1 MICLSIESE
10 EEDLERFAAKMKV
23 GGHHAIPT

>member
-10 EEDLERFAAKMKV
+10 EEDLERFAAKMKAERQSFV
-23 GGHHAIPT
+23 R